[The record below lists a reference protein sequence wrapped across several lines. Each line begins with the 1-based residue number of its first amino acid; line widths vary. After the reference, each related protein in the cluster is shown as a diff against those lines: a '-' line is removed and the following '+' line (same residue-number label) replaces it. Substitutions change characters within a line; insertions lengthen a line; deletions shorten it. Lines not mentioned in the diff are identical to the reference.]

1 MKTLKMLATL
11 LVLVPAGCGEA
22 TDIISA
28 HAQELNTEV
37 RCQYSGA
44 DRTYK
49 VNDGQV
55 FEYSSS
61 FDARGERK
69 APKLVLA
76 VVDGQVYEYH

>member
-22 TDIISA
+22 TDMISA
-28 HAQELNTEV
+28 HAGELNTEV

-44 DRTYK
+44 GLTYK

-61 FDARGERK
+61 SDARVERK
-69 APKLVLA
+69 AAKLVFA
-76 VVDGQVYEYH
+76 VLDGQVHEYH